1 VRTNAGWV
9 SEEAPSDLGEALGG
23 WVEALAAMEPVPLRW
38 PDERRAAARLAR
50 YGVSALDRQ
59 EVRVAWSALGAGPS
73 AWLLARLLR
82 SLEDTMGDEQRPWV
96 GLPTLPRSVGP
107 TGRLLPIALFLLAE
121 EAVLAYHRRRGVPPL
136 VSQVT
141 LSDLGRHVALHR
153 QAEGTTGVDVPG
165 WLGLHLRGLLYECGR
180 LQYELA
186 RWPAGRGG
194 DGPEPGEA
202 VLSVHIPAAGPL
214 WPAAVEAS
222 LAEAADF
229 FARFF
234 PTPPRRLAVCGS
246 WLLDEQLAAY
256 LPEDA
261 HILRFQ
267 RRFHLLSES
276 APGDEDVKR
285 FVFRRPGADPSE
297 LVARSRL
304 ERAVLAHWRSGGHFR
319 SRVGWLALPA
329 PAAGRMSRADAPT
342 AR

>member
-1 VRTNAGWV
+1 MSKAV
-9 SEEAPSDLGEALGG
+9 PPDLGEALVP
-23 WVEALAAMEPVPLRW
+23 WVEALDALRPAPLLW
-38 PDERRAAARLAR
+38 PDAQRAAARLAR
-50 YGVSALDRQ
+50 YGLSALDRQ
-59 EVRVAWSALGAGPS
+59 EVQAAWPELAAGPF

-82 SLEDTMGDEQRPWV
+82 SLDDTMGDERRSWV
-96 GLPTLPRSVGP
+96 GLPALPRGMGRA
-107 TGRLLPIALFLLAE
+107 GRLLPIALFILAE
-121 EAVLAYHRRRGVPPL
+121 EAVLAHHRRRGVPPV

-186 RWPAGRGG
+186 RWPAHGTDGLPSAGRGRE
-194 DGPEPGEA
+194 GPLPGEA

-214 WPAAVEAS
+214 WPEAVEAS
-222 LAEAADF
+222 LQQAADF
-229 FARFF
+229 FARVF
-234 PTPPRRLAVCGS
+234 PSPPRRLAVCGS
-246 WLLDEQLAAY
+246 WLLDEQLASY

-267 RRFHLLSES
+267 RRFHLLAES
-276 APGDEDVKR
+276 TLGDEDVKR

-319 SRVGWLALPA
+319 SRVGWLVLPE
-329 PAAGRMSRADAPT
+329 PRPT
-342 AR
+342 